1 MCYVSENNC
10 LQIVPTAIITL
21 VHLMSSKLGLINA
34 KIIIMIMMMTL
45 TIFIIILIEIIT
57 TIIETIIIIII
68 HTAHIFV
75 HQPLGLFQAFRQQSA
90 EENSRRQ
97 KKKKK
102 KKTHRALLSE
112 GLEQGIR
119 SHSILYT
126 KPGFHA
132 ALRAF
137 SIHTGVDNSR
147 CTLTPKDIDNT
158 VIVIKQLPLTLIKV
172 AGNFVGSFGWG
183 RNL

>member
-1 MCYVSENNC
+1 MRYVSENNC
-10 LQIVPTAIITL
+10 LQILPTSIITL

-34 KIIIMIMMMTL
+34 KIIIIMIMMMTL
-45 TIFIIILIEIIT
+45 IIFIIILIVIIT

-68 HTAHIFV
+68 FILHIYSFTSR
-75 HQPLGLFQAFRQQSA
+75 LACSSRSDSRA
-90 EENSRRQ
+90 REKNSRRQ
-97 KKKKK
+97 KKKND
-102 KKTHRALLSE
+102 RALLSE
-112 GLEQGIR
+112 RLEQGIR

-126 KPGFHA
+126 KAGFHS

-137 SIHTGVDNSR
+137 SIHTGVNNSR

-172 AGNFVGSFGWG
+172 AVMGSFGWG

>member
-34 KIIIMIMMMTL
+34 KIIIIMIMMMTL

-75 HQPLGLFQAFRQQSA
+75 H
-90 EENSRRQ
+90 
-97 KKKKK
+97 
-102 KKTHRALLSE
+102 
-112 GLEQGIR
+112 
-119 SHSILYT
+119 
-126 KPGFHA
+126 
-132 ALRAF
+132 
-137 SIHTGVDNSR
+137 
-147 CTLTPKDIDNT
+147 
-158 VIVIKQLPLTLIKV
+158 
-172 AGNFVGSFGWG
+172 
-183 RNL
+183 